1 MVGKISLADFVNEF
15 GLQNIGSARF
25 QETDKSGAPTF
36 GAPKRVRWENFQAG
50 FF

>member
-25 QETDKSGAPTF
+25 QETESGAPTF
-36 GAPKRVRWENFQAG
+36 GAPKEGTLNFRQV
-50 FF
+50 F